1 MKKLLGTGYLI
12 LFSALLWTAAP
23 AFAQD
28 DLDAGNAAC
37 LECHDLAEGDAAVDS
52 AIAVSVHQ
60 DFECLDCHQ
69 SIEELPHEEQLPK
82 VECGDCHDDAAEVY
96 QWHGRVN
103 IATGQDIP
111 TCADCH
117 GRHDIL
123 ASSDK
128 KSMVNPLNL
137 PTTCGHCHEDLD
149 LTKKHGLVHGYAV
162 KLYQSSVHGKAALG
176 GVYFAATC
184 NDCHS
189 TGGTSHRILAPNHL
203 ESTINHFNIPKTC
216 GKCHHNIEQ
225 DFWEGIHG
233 QLVARGEV
241 DAPVCTHCHGEH
253 GIISP
258 SDPRSP
264 VSPSRIAEATCAPCH
279 ESAALN
285 DKYGIPTGRLQSY
298 VDSYHGLKSK
308 AGDIQVANCAS
319 CHGAHRILSHEDP
332 TSSIYPGNLKVTCGA
347 CHPGIST
354 EMAQTP
360 IHETPGISQTPVA
373 NVVRLI
379 YIVLIIVV
387 IGGMLLHWLIDLRKE
402 IQAVNQGHQTQRM
415 NYNEIWQHTFLMI
428 SFVCLV
434 LTGFALRF
442 SDSWWVQW
450 LFGWE
455 GGFPF
460 RGILHRV
467 SAVVLMATTIWH
479 VLYLFTARG
488 KQYLRDMLPTTNDV
502 RQSIQLISYNLGI
515 GKEKPQFGR
524 FSYIEK
530 AEYWALV
537 WGTAIMAG
545 TGLLLW
551 FDNLAVTW
559 VPKGFLDV
567 MLVIHYYEAWLA
579 TLAILI
585 WHMYSTVF
593 NPSVYPM
600 NPAWYT
606 GKMPRRMYMHE
617 HPEDPVVKEL
627 VQKTHLREM
636 QEGRNQLGPGP
647 DPQPSDAA
655 ADPCDHSDTS
665 SDRKSPSD

>member
-1 MKKLLGTGYLI
+1 
-12 LFSALLWTAAP
+12 
-23 AFAQD
+23 
-28 DLDAGNAAC
+28 
-37 LECHDLAEGDAAVDS
+37 
-52 AIAVSVHQ
+52 
-60 DFECLDCHQ
+60 
-69 SIEELPHEEQLPK
+69 
-82 VECGDCHDDAAEVY
+82 
-96 QWHGRVN
+96 
-103 IATGQDIP
+103 
-111 TCADCH
+111 
-117 GRHDIL
+117 
-123 ASSDK
+123 
-128 KSMVNPLNL
+128 
-137 PTTCGHCHEDLD
+137 
-149 LTKKHGLVHGYAV
+149 
-162 KLYQSSVHGKAALG
+162 
-176 GVYFAATC
+176 
-184 NDCHS
+184 
-189 TGGTSHRILAPNHL
+189 
-203 ESTINHFNIPKTC
+203 
-216 GKCHHNIEQ
+216 
-225 DFWEGIHG
+225 
-233 QLVARGEV
+233 
-241 DAPVCTHCHGEH
+241 
-253 GIISP
+253 
-258 SDPRSP
+258 
-264 VSPSRIAEATCAPCH
+264 
-279 ESAALN
+279 
-285 DKYGIPTGRLQSY
+285 
-298 VDSYHGLKSK
+298 
-308 AGDIQVANCAS
+308 
-319 CHGAHRILSHEDP
+319 
-332 TSSIYPGNLKVTCGA
+332 
-347 CHPGIST
+347 
-354 EMAQTP
+354 
-360 IHETPGISQTPVA
+360 
-373 NVVRLI
+373 
-379 YIVLIIVV
+379 
-387 IGGMLLHWLIDLRKE
+387 
-402 IQAVNQGHQTQRM
+402 M

>member
-1 MKKLLGTGYLI
+1 MKKLFRACCLI
-12 LFSALLWTAAP
+12 LLTAIVGTAIP
-23 AFAQD
+23 VWSQD
-28 DLDAGNAAC
+28 IDDGNAAC
-37 LECHDLAEGDAAVDS
+37 MECHDLAETDGEMPIDSVLAA
-52 AIAVSVHQ
+52 SVHQ
-60 DFECLDCHQ
+60 DFECIDCHQ
-69 SIEELPHEEQLPK
+69 GIEELPHEEQLSM
-82 VECGDCHDDAAEVY
+82 VDCGDCHADAAEVY
-96 QWHGRVN
+96 QWHGRLST
-103 IATGQDIP
+103 ATGEDIP
-111 TCADCH
+111 VCADCH
-117 GRHDIL
+117 GWHDIL
-123 ASSDK
+123 TPTNK
-128 KSMVNPLNL
+128 KSRVNPLNL
-137 PTTCGHCHEDLD
+137 YKTCGRCHENLD
-149 LTKKHGLVHGYAV
+149 LTEKHEILYGHAV
-162 KLYQSSVHGKAALG
+162 EVYQSSVHGKAALG

-216 GKCHHNIEQ
+216 GKCHHNVEQ

-298 VDSYHGLKSK
+298 IDTYHGLKSK

-319 CHGAHRILSHEDP
+319 CHGAHRILDHRDP
-332 TSSIYPGNLKVTCGA
+332 TSSIYPDNLKTTCGN
-347 CHPGIST
+347 CHPGISA
-354 EMAQTP
+354 EMAQTA
-360 IHETPGISQTPVA
+360 IHETPGISQTPAA

-402 IQAVNQGHQTQRM
+402 IQAVNQGHQIQRM
-415 NYNEIWQHTFLMI
+415 TYNEVWQHAFLMV
-428 SFVCLV
+428 SFICLV

-467 SAVVLMATTIWH
+467 SAVVLMATSIWH
-479 VLYLFTARG
+479 VFYLFTARG
-488 KQYLRDMLPTTNDV
+488 KQFLRDMFPTRNDV
-502 RQSIQLISYNLGI
+502 RQSIQLVSYNLGI

-537 WGTAIMAG
+537 WGVVLMAI

-559 VPKGFLDV
+559 LPKGFLDV
-567 MLVIHYYEAWLA
+567 MLVVHYYEAWLA

-593 NPSVYPM
+593 NPGVYPI

-606 GKMPRRMYMHE
+606 GKMPRQMYMRE
-617 HPEDPVVKEL
+617 HPQDPVVKEL
-627 VQKTHLREM
+627 VQKMHPR
-636 QEGRNQLGPGP
+636 
-647 DPQPSDAA
+647 
-655 ADPCDHSDTS
+655 
-665 SDRKSPSD
+665 